1 MFTRCASDGIPTGAP
16 TLDSGRADLTDRIRD
31 HHTTDLHHGVLQS
44 AMPASRGRHVI
55 CNAWNESMAQAAQ
68 ESFQSCVSPVLVES
82 DRSLSR
88 MLLVNGSS
96 HLSTI
101 VERLLFAYPVQVCEC
116 TSHLENAASCGET
129 SAAKKVREVY
139 RPWCFMVAH
148 CEGMATSLLRSAAIC
163 QTAGMSGSNET
174 VLCRDPNCAK
184 SVEDLFSSTH
194 RSEWRNVSK
203 LLEDLRVPSFT
214 RRLDAQDVISA
225 VDEGERRVTED
236 IDMPS
241 YFFRDGLYSLG
252 QLSACMLR
260 VKVREDGGSTIPLC
274 PVT

>member
-1 MFTRCASDGIPTGAP
+1 
-16 TLDSGRADLTDRIRD
+16 
-31 HHTTDLHHGVLQS
+31 
-44 AMPASRGRHVI
+44 
-55 CNAWNESMAQAAQ
+55 
-68 ESFQSCVSPVLVES
+68 
-82 DRSLSR
+82 
-88 MLLVNGSS
+88 
-96 HLSTI
+96 
-101 VERLLFAYPVQVCEC
+101 
-116 TSHLENAASCGET
+116 
-129 SAAKKVREVY
+129 
-139 RPWCFMVAH
+139 
-148 CEGMATSLLRSAAIC
+148 MATSLLRSAAIC
-163 QTAGMSGSNET
+163 QSAGMSGSNET

-260 VKVREDGGSTIPLC
+260 VKVKEEQLNLPISLAALSGNGSFSSYNQLYREKCSAEYSWGDYIIDRAWYYTGVESAQAQWEQGNQVAAAWILAPNLLLLLIIGHCVVTCARRGYCYRWCSPSSEEERESLNDDGANGDTKGTAMVSC
-274 PVT
+274 SH